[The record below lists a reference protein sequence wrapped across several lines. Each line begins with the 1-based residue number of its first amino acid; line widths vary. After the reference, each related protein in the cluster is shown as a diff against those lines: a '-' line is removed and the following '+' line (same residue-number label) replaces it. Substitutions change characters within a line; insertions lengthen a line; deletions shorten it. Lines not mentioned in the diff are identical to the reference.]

1 MTYQAKIIAGGKI
14 VIPADRRRQL
24 GFAEGNMLV
33 VERVGETIVVESR
46 SQVLR
51 EIQVG
56 LKQAIKRPFT
66 VDEFV
71 AGRRAEA
78 ERE

>member
-14 VIPADRRRQL
+14 VIPADLRRQL
-24 GFAEGNMLV
+24 GFVEGDMLV
-33 VERVGETIVVESR
+33 VERDGETVVLKSR
-46 SQVLR
+46 AQVLR
-51 EIQVG
+51 EVQAG
-56 LKQAIKRPFT
+56 LKEAIKRPFT

-71 AGRRAEA
+71 VGRRAEA

>member
-14 VIPADRRRQL
+14 VIRADRRRQI

-33 VERVGETIVVESR
+33 VERVGETILVKSR